1 MITECNTQE
10 EYKKRISELR
20 KERDNLRRRADE
32 IDKEMDALKVD
43 SKVVDFIVGNF
54 IVIDRT
60 HRGGYKTYFHVN
72 TWKNEPRGVRL
83 YGKGFSTGV
92 KHNLRLDESYTLY
105 WEDFTQPIEITEEE
119 FYKTFDKEVK
129 KIRKSLEDFGKYETF
144 PDICKLKSDLREGNV
159 EITWDDRV
167 LKASSISKAIN
178 LDTDEVS

>member
-10 EYKKRISELR
+10 EYKKKISELR

-83 YGKGFSTGV
+83 YGKGFSVGSTCNI
-92 KHNLRLDESYTLY
+92 HLDESYNLN
-105 WEDFTQPIEITEEE
+105 WEHFIQPVEITEEE
-119 FYKTFDKEVK
+119 FFKAFDEEVK
-129 KIRKSLEDFGKYETF
+129 KIRKGLEDFRTYKEF
-144 PDICKLKSDLREGNV
+144 PDMYKLKSDLAEGGV
-159 EITWDDRV
+159 KCIWKT
-167 LKASSISKAIN
+167 
-178 LDTDEVS
+178 T